1 MTPHDFRGARRAR
14 AALATLAGAALA
26 ATAACSPD
34 DVLRVEDPDV
44 VRPDNVADSS
54 ALPLLLAG
62 ALSDFQVAYN
72 GGNGALATEGQA
84 NMVGLFTDEFIQ
96 TESFPTRTEVELR
109 GVGRDNTTMGPIFL
123 DLSRARASAER
134 VARKYD
140 EFGQPNA
147 VGRAEA
153 MALAGFAYVLF
164 AENYCSGVPFSTLA
178 DDLTITFGQPQTT
191 AQTLA
196 SALAKFDSALAIA
209 TAGSGANATRA
220 ANLARVGRGRVLL
233 NLNRPADAAAAVA
246 AVPTDFRF
254 VIQHSENS
262 PRQNNGIWNLSTSQ
276 GRWGVAEREGG
287 NGLAFQTAADVR
299 VPNRR
304 RVANSGNGF
313 AAEPMQEQLKY
324 DERNDPIVLADG
336 VEARLIEAEAALR
349 ASDVTTFL
357 AKLNDPRANAQVRQA
372 RDLQRY
378 APTGQTL
385 DQLLPALTDPG
396 SARAREELLFRE
408 RGFWMYLTSH
418 RLGDLRRLVRQYG
431 RPVGEV
437 FPTGSYSSPGAL
449 RTGTY
454 GSDVSFPIPND
465 EGNNPNTPI
474 GGDPALKGCIDRN
487 A

>member
-1 MTPHDFRGARRAR
+1 MTHTHSRAR
-14 AALATLAGAALA
+14 ATVLGAALA
-26 ATAACSPD
+26 GAIVACSSED
-34 DVLRVEDPDV
+34 ILRVEDPDV
-44 VRPDNVADSS
+44 VRPENIADSS
-54 ALPLLLAG
+54 SLRLLFAG

-72 GGNGALATEGQA
+72 GGSGALATEGQA

-109 GVGRDNTTMGPIFL
+109 SIGRDNTTMGPIFL

-134 VARKYD
+134 AARKYD
-140 EFGQPNA
+140 EFGQPTA

-153 MALAGFAYVLF
+153 LALAGFAYVMF
-164 AENYCSGVPFSTLA
+164 AENYCSGVPFSVLG

-196 SALAKFDSALAIA
+196 TALAKFDSAITIA
-209 TAGSGANATRA
+209 GATQSAAATRA
-220 ANLARVGRGRVLL
+220 ANLARVGRGRTLL
-233 NLNRPADAAAAVA
+233 DLNRPADAAAAVA
-246 AVPTDFRF
+246 AVPTDFRY

-262 PRQNNGIWNLSTSQ
+262 LRQNNGVWNLSTSQ
-276 GRWGVAEREGG
+276 GRWGVSELEGG
-287 NGLAFQTAADVR
+287 NGLPFRSAADIR

-304 RVANSGNGF
+304 RATNSGNGF

-349 ASDVTTFL
+349 ANDATTFL
-357 AKLNDPRANAQVRQA
+357 AKLNDPRANAQVRLA

-378 APTGQTL
+378 APVGQTL
-385 DQLLPALTDPG
+385 DQLLPPLADPG
-396 SARAREELLFRE
+396 SAARAREDLLFRE

-431 RPVGEV
+431 RPVSEV
-437 FPTGSYSSPGAL
+437 FPTGAYSSPGGL

-454 GSDVSFPIPND
+454 GADVSFPIPND

-474 GGDPALKGCIDRN
+474 GGNAALRGCLDLN